1 MALKRIMADDKNVQ
15 LIQDNVDA
23 ALIPLQTALMAT
35 AKVISNVTLTSGQ
48 DNLIAHQ
55 LGRVPTIFFIGN
67 LKVNSVVWS
76 PTTSTLNGS
85 NWSSNQINLRCSTT
99 CTITLWI
106 N

>member
-35 AKVISNVTLTSGQ
+35 AKVLTNISLTSGQ
-48 DNLIAHQ
+48 DNLIPHQ

-67 LKVNSVVWS
+67 LKENSTVWS
-76 PTTSTLNGS
+76 PTTTTLNGS
-85 NWSSNQINLRCSTT
+85 NWSSTQINLRCSTSCVVT
-99 CTITLWI
+99 VWV